1 MFPSIIQIEII
12 LTKTNIKIIKNSV
25 LGIKGETGS
34 GKSTFIKLLMS
45 LIEPNSGTIKV
56 DNLPLKNIQNSWQ
69 EKISYVPQNFYIF
82 DDTILE
88 NIVFSEE
95 KTKVNLDKINKIL
108 NFVN

>member
-1 MFPSIIQIEII
+1 
-12 LTKTNIKIIKNSV
+12 
-25 LGIKGETGS
+25 
-34 GKSTFIKLLMS
+34 MS

-56 DNLPLKNIQNSWQ
+56 DNLPLKNIQNSC
-69 EKISYVPQNFYIF
+69 KKNKLCPQNFYIF

-108 NFVN
+108 KFCELNNLIKELPNG